1 MPCAAPD
8 VLPRGPFPFGTD
20 VPTREGMTSITEM
33 SIQLPGLRMHALEA
47 GPAKGPLVLL
57 LHGFPELAE
66 SWRGVLP
73 RLAKA
78 GFRAVAP
85 DLRGYGET
93 ERPEK
98 GYDLDTLVD
107 DIARLAEHLQ
117 PGRPAH
123 VVGHDWGG
131 LIAYHLAAT
140 RPEVVDRL
148 AVINAPHPAI
158 LSRDIWKPAQLV
170 RSWYAFFF
178 QVPFLPE
185 FLLSLGGGALIPRLI
200 RRAMVD
206 PSRVPEG
213 KFAPY
218 EACFSRP
225 EALRPPIEY
234 YRRLFRDALT
244 PQGLRR
250 MKDYPRIHA
259 PFRLI
264 WGEQDIALRKELTQ
278 GLAPWFSQPPE
289 VRYLPDVGHF
299 VPLEAPERVAALLL
313 EHLGFVPKRRRKGA
327 SPQSAR
333 PETVS
338 GEHPSV

>member
-1 MPCAAPD
+1 MKAIAT
-8 VLPRGPFPFGTD
+8 L
-20 VPTREGMTSITEM
+20 

-47 GPAKGPLVLL
+47 GPDQGPLVLL
-57 LHGFPELAE
+57 LHGFPELSE
-66 SWRGVLP
+66 SWREVMKP
-73 RLAKA
+73 LAKA

-93 ERPEK
+93 ERPGS
-98 GYDLDTLVD
+98 GYDLDTLAD
-107 DIARLAEHLQ
+107 DIAQLAQQLQ
-117 PGRPAH
+117 PGRPVH

-148 AVINAPHPAI
+148 AVINAPHPAVI
-158 LSRDIWKPAQLV
+158 SRDIWNPAQLA

-178 QVPFLPE
+178 QLPFLPE
-185 FLLSLGGGALIPRLI
+185 RLLSLGGGALIPRFI

-225 EALRPPIEY
+225 EALRPPIDY
-234 YRRLFRDALT
+234 YRRLFRDAFS
-244 PQGLRR
+244 PQGMRR
-250 MKDYPRIHA
+250 MKDYPRIQA

-264 WGEQDIALRKELTQ
+264 WGEQDIALGKELTQ
-278 GLAPWFSQPPE
+278 GLAPWFTQPPE

-313 EHLGFVPKRRRKGA
+313 EHLGPVHKRRRKA
-327 SPQSAR
+327 PPPRAER
-333 PETVS
+333 PETS
-338 GEHPSV
+338 PPEHPSV